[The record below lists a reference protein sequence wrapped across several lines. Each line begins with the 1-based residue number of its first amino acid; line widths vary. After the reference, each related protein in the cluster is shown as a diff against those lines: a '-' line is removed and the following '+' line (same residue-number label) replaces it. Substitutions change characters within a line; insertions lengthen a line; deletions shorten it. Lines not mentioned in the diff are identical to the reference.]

1 MRSNIPHL
9 QLGVS
14 ESNPAPPT
22 PRPSAIGQW
31 GQIPPTSTHQT
42 TGQWGQPTL
51 FPPIIGQW
59 GQIPPP
65 PAIKLQF
72 NEVNPHPTPHPP
84 DYTSLRL
91 SPKLNS
97 LKWFEAFHF
106 SFCTY
111 LTVYQICRRVTEFLV
126 LFWVAVPYPQI
137 YPRVCAPQAMHCL
150 GVVATSMGRTITDIM
165 EAHRDVLQDMIP
177 PKKHLLRYQ
186 PANAQIGLMVRGQGY
201 RNDDLPEKSRKF
213 FYHFIRRQM
222 FRSNLWWCFHL
233 KKKIIWPPWNFFWHI
248 LADSKRIRSA
258 SYCCFYNKN
267 DDPLKNQLCPI

>member
-9 QLGVS
+9 QWVKS
-14 ESNPAPPT
+14 STPNPT
-22 PRPSAIGQW
+22 P
-31 GQIPPTSTHQT
+31 
-42 TGQWGQPTL
+42 
-51 FPPIIGQW
+51 
-59 GQIPPP
+59 
-65 PAIKLQF
+65 IKLQVS
-72 NEVNPHPTPHPP
+72 EVNPHYSPRLSVSGVKSPHLQPSNYNSMRWTPPTPPP
-84 DYTSLRL
+84 PPPNYTSLRL

-97 LKWFEAFHF
+97 LKRFKAFHF

-126 LFWVAVPYPQI
+126 SFWVAVPYPQI

-201 RNDDLPEKSRKF
+201 RNDDLPEKSRTF
-213 FYHFIRRQM
+213 FHHFIWRQM
-222 FRSNLWWCFHL
+222 FRSNLWWCFH
-233 KKKIIWPPWNFFWHI
+233 
-248 LADSKRIRSA
+248 
-258 SYCCFYNKN
+258 
-267 DDPLKNQLCPI
+267 